1 MVVGT
6 AGAAGKGA
14 REVTLVGGGVD
25 GAIHKKEAVILNVC
39 RKLVNMDI
47 NLDGDSPV
55 VSAAVSQPPST
66 VRSSFL
72 RRMLRALKLQS
83 SLYEEVEHDPQATIQ
98 GVYVI
103 AIVSLAQAIGRAL
116 DKYLTGETPGNIL
129 IPGVLGFIETVVG
142 LAIWSYLLY
151 LIGTKVFKGV
161 ATPSEVWRT
170 TSYARSPGVFLIIPF
185 VGPLVNIWILVA
197 YVIAAR
203 QALDLSTGRTIVA
216 AIVSAI
222 PFLIIQGLVV
232 LLLFGT

>member
-1 MVVGT
+1 M
-6 AGAAGKGA
+6 
-14 REVTLVGGGVD
+14 RPLVS
-25 GAIHKKEAVILNVC
+25 
-39 RKLVNMDI
+39 MDL
-47 NLDGDSPV
+47 NLDEESLLLSGTET
-55 VSAAVSQPPST
+55 QPPSSEG
-66 VRSSFL
+66 SSL
-72 RRMLRALKLQS
+72 LGRMLRAIKLQR
-83 SLYEEVEHDPQATIQ
+83 SLYEEVEHDPRASIQ

-103 AIVSLAQAIGRAL
+103 AIASLAQAIGRAL
-116 DKYLTGETPGNIL
+116 DKYLTGETLGNIF

-151 LIGTKVFKGV
+151 LIGTRVFKGV

-185 VGPLVNIWILVA
+185 VGPLANLWILVA

>member
-1 MVVGT
+1 M
-6 AGAAGKGA
+6 
-14 REVTLVGGGVD
+14 RPLVS
-25 GAIHKKEAVILNVC
+25 
-39 RKLVNMDI
+39 MDL
-47 NLDGDSPV
+47 NLDEESLLLSGTET
-55 VSAAVSQPPST
+55 QPPSSEG
-66 VRSSFL
+66 SSL
-72 RRMLRALKLQS
+72 LGRMLRAIKLQR
-83 SLYEEVEHDPQATIQ
+83 SLYEEVEHDPRASIQ

-103 AIVSLAQAIGRAL
+103 AIASLAQAIGRAL
-116 DKYLTGETPGNIL
+116 DKYLTGETLGNIF

-151 LIGTKVFKGV
+151 LIGTRVFKGV

-185 VGPLVNIWILVA
+185 VGPLANLWILVA

-232 LLLFGT
+232 LLLFRT